1 MLSASLVVSS
11 LTELGV
17 NWLRKCHFDVFLYSG
32 IVLFVLIF
40 DSFVWSRF
48 FGSGFFLMFNWGRWR
63 IHMTFHHVTPFAAG
77 FDVCIPVLL

>member
-1 MLSASLVVSS
+1 MLCASLVVSS

-17 NWLRKCHFDVFLYSG
+17 NWLRKCHFDVLLYSG

-48 FGSGFFLMFNWGRWR
+48 FGSGFFF
-63 IHMTFHHVTPFAAG
+63 
-77 FDVCIPVLL
+77 